1 MAFSSSG
8 LRLSLVLKM
17 GAARWCV
24 ATGFNKAVG
33 KILLSSVDET
43 ASGAASFVAKLSLYS
58 NSLDVAYCF
67 AEAWQLSPEHLSQR
81 YRR

>member
-17 GAARWCV
+17 GAAPWCV

-33 KILLSSVDET
+33 KILLGSVDET
-43 ASGAASFVAKLSLYS
+43 ASGAGNFVAKLSLYS
-58 NSLDVAYCF
+58 NSLGVAYCF
-67 AEAWQLSPEHLSQR
+67 AEAWRLSPEHLSQR